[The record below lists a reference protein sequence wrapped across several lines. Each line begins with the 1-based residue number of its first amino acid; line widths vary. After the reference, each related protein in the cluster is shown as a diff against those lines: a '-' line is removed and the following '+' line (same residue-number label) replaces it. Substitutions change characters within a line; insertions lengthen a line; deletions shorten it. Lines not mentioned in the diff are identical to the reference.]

1 MLAFWKIRAG
11 RSKSLSL
18 SFGDTSTKRNRS
30 IDRYIDISGGRIE
43 ISGKDRDGKLAVR
56 ELNGFS
62 PEYIPLSLFLS
73 PLAGFSLR
81 FNDRLTESLC
91 FFLSLSL
98 YRDFTFYF
106 TPCSVW
112 KIGYIDRDRV
122 STFAKLSRRS
132 GERMERKAVSSRK
145 RKIARFAFPF
155 FPPLLQ
161 NLYLSDFLPSSL
173 VSPLLSSSTSPP
185 FRRLAR
191 IVATCRALPNFTPPL
206 LHSPLL
212 LTVLFGRVPNQSLLN
227 QGSPSRAASCV
238 PFPLLLP

>member
-62 PEYIPLSLFLS
+62 PVYIPLSLFLS

-91 FFLSLSL
+91 FFLFLSLS
-98 YRDFTFYF
+98 
-106 TPCSVW
+106 
-112 KIGYIDRDRV
+112 IEI
-122 STFAKLSRRS
+122 SRFISLLARFGKSGISIEIELVRS
-132 GERMERKAVSSRK
+132 PSYLDEVERGWGRGGKAVS

-191 IVATCRALPNFTPPL
+191 IVSDLSRVAKFHPSP
-206 LHSPLL
+206 SPLPPPSYRL
-212 LTVLFGRVPNQSLLN
+212 IWS
-227 QGSPSRAASCV
+227 GSKPESTKPR
-238 PFPLLLP
+238 FTE